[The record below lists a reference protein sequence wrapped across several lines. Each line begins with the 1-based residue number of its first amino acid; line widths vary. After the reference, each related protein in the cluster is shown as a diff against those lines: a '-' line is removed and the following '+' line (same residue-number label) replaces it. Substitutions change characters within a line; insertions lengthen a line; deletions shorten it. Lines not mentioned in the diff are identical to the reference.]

1 MPNLPKLPYRLD
13 RSVII
18 QAPRENVFRFFTDT
32 PRWAAWWGAGSKID
46 ARPGGALLIR
56 YPDGTEG
63 AGEILELEPPERMV
77 FTYGF
82 VKGEPI
88 AAGSSRVTIRL
99 EPHGLGTHLHLTHE
113 LPNESVRDE
122 HIQGWRYQL
131 ALFSNVVADE
141 LHADAASVID
151 TWFDAW
157 AEPDAAAREA
167 ALRRVT
173 EGDLRFQ
180 DRFGNT
186 DGIDDLL
193 PHIAAAQ
200 VHMPGLRLKRSG
212 NVRHCQGTA
221 LVEWIASSKDG
232 QERARGTNVFVL
244 GSTGRIRSVTGFWT
258 APR

>member
-1 MPNLPKLPYRLD
+1 MSNLPYRLD
-13 RSVII
+13 RSVVI
-18 QAPRENVFRFFTDT
+18 QAPRENVFRFLTDT

-56 YPDGTEG
+56 YPDGTEA
-63 AGEILELEPPERMV
+63 AGEVLELTPPERMV

-82 VKGEPI
+82 VKGKPI
-88 AAGSSRVTIRL
+88 PPGSSRVTIRL
-99 EPHGLGTHLHLTHE
+99 EPHGLGTQLHLTHD
-113 LPNESVRDE
+113 LPDESVRDE

-141 LHADAASVID
+141 LHAGAETLID

-157 AEPDAAAREA
+157 VEPAAQARA
-167 ALRRVT
+167 NALHRIADR
-173 EGDLRFQ
+173 ELRFQ

-200 VHMPGLRLKRSG
+200 VHMPGLRMKRIG
-212 NVRHCQGTA
+212 AVRHCQGTA
-221 LVEWIASSKDG
+221 LVDWVASGSDG

-244 GSTGRIRSVTGFWT
+244 GPTGRIRSVTGFWT